1 MLKLFRQ
8 RNFSLLWVGQ
18 FISVIGDWVLFIA
31 LPFYT
36 YSLTGSVLATGAMFI
51 VSTLPRLVLGSVAG
65 VFVDRWDRKR
75 TMIIADVLRVF
86 LVAMLLFVRSRD
98 GLWLIYTSAFLES
111 VVSQFF
117 NPAKSAIIPRLV
129 GEKDLLAANS
139 LNGLSDA
146 LTRLVGS
153 ALGGSLMG
161 WLGFSS
167 VVLLDAG
174 SFLFSGLM
182 IALILMPIALEPQPA
197 APPTPVAGEA
207 GGAGGILGV
216 WREWVAGLRL
226 VRQERLLLMLFIV
239 LAVAFLGDSMIT
251 VLIVPL
257 VKELMGGGAQMLGW
271 LMAAQGVGGLLGGLL
286 VGQIGK
292 RASPRRL
299 SALGLVGTGVI
310 ILAIINIPHSV
321 LVLPL
326 MAVAGMAAA
335 AWLISSET
343 LLQLGTRDQFRGRI
357 FGTLGTT
364 SALAGLVGMLLAG
377 ALTDLLG
384 LGPILFI
391 SGGLYILSG
400 VLAWLMLPKTLQP
413 PIDQTA
419 SLEKGLSTEPSSAD

>member
-1 MLKLFRQ
+1 LLRLLRQ

-31 LPFYT
+31 LPFYI
-36 YSLTGSVLATGAMFI
+36 YSLTGSVLATGMMFI
-51 VSTLPRLVLGSVAG
+51 VSTLPRLLLGSVAG

-75 TMIIADVLRVF
+75 TMIVADLLRV
-86 LVAMLLFVRSRD
+86 LVVALLLLVHSRD
-98 GLWLIYTSAFLES
+98 WIWLIYLSAFLES

-117 NPAKSAIIPRLV
+117 NPAKSAIIPLLV
-129 GEKDLLAANS
+129 AKDDLLPANS

-146 LTRLVGS
+146 LTRLLGS
-153 ALGGSLMG
+153 ALGGALMG
-161 WLGFSS
+161 WLGFPS

-174 SFLFSGLM
+174 SFLFSALM
-182 IALILMPIALEPQPA
+182 IATIVMPLHPDTQPA
-197 APPTPVAGEA
+197 SQHAPAA
-207 GGAGGILGV
+207 NGARGILGV

-239 LAVAFLGDSMIT
+239 LGVAFLGDSMIT

-257 VKELMGGGAQMLGW
+257 VKVLMGGGAQLLGW

-292 RASPRRL
+292 RSSPQRL
-299 SALGLVGTGVI
+299 SALGLVATGIIILVI
-310 ILAIINIPHSV
+310 INVPHSL

-326 MAVAGMAAA
+326 MGVAGMAAA

-343 LLQLGTRDQFRGRI
+343 LLQLATGDQFRGRI

-364 SALAGLVGMLLAG
+364 SALASLAGMLLAG

-384 LGPILFI
+384 LVLILFI

-400 VLAWLMLPKTLQP
+400 GLAWVMLPGNREPTRR
-413 PIDQTA
+413 A
-419 SLEKGLSTEPSSAD
+419 MLEKEYSASKTPVN

>member
-1 MLKLFRQ
+1 MLRLLRQ

-75 TMIIADVLRVF
+75 TMIMADVLRVF
-86 LVAMLLFVRSRD
+86 LVAMLLLVRSSD
-98 GLWLIYTSAFLES
+98 WLWLIYLSSFLES
-111 VVSQFF
+111 ILSQFF
-117 NPAKSAIIPRLV
+117 NPAKSAIIPLMV

-146 LTRLVGS
+146 LTRLLGS
-153 ALGGSLMG
+153 ALGGVLMG

-174 SFLFSGLM
+174 SFLFSALM
-182 IALILMPIALEPQPA
+182 ITLIVMPVCPTKQPA
-197 APPTPVAGEA
+197 TEHAQVAG
-207 GGAGGILGV
+207 GFLGL
-216 WREWVAGLRL
+216 WRDWVDGLRL
-226 VRQERLLLMLFIV
+226 VRRERLLLILFIV
-239 LAVAFLGDSMIT
+239 LGVALLGDSMIT

-257 VKELMGGGAQMLGW
+257 VKVLMGGGAQLLGW
-271 LMAAQGVGGLLGGLL
+271 LMVAQGVGGLIGGLL

-292 RASPRRL
+292 RFSPRRI
-299 SALGLVGTGVI
+299 SALGLVATGIV
-310 ILAIINIPHSV
+310 ILAIISIPHSV
-321 LVLPL
+321 FVLPL
-326 MAVAGMAAA
+326 MSVAGLAAS

-343 LLQLGTRDQFRGRI
+343 LLQLGASDQFRGRI

-364 SALAGLVGMLLAG
+364 SALASLVGMILAG

-384 LGPILFI
+384 LVLILCI
-391 SGGLYILSG
+391 SGGLYIISG
-400 VLAWLMLPKTLQP
+400 LLAWIMLPKTQSDQP
-413 PIDQTA
+413 V
-419 SLEKGLSTEPSSAD
+419 SLEKNLSTEQLPVN